1 MDTLTLLHQ
10 GVLYLHVLAFAVAFS
25 TVAREDLALLRER
38 RIDLQRLSRTAST
51 LSIALAVLW
60 LSGIALLLFDV
71 GLDLQRLL
79 ASPKPMAKVLVVSAL
94 TANGFGLHT
103 LAFPMLRDAQEGR
116 EATAVLPVVLG
127 ATSSASWLYA
137 SFMGVSRVIAPAMSL
152 VDFMAL
158 YLALLAMSI
167 AAAMVFVRP
176 RVARWLAANAHLR

>member
-1 MDTLTLLHQ
+1 
-10 GVLYLHVLAFAVAFS
+10 
-25 TVAREDLALLRER
+25 
-38 RIDLQRLSRTAST
+38 
-51 LSIALAVLW
+51 
-60 LSGIALLLFDV
+60 
-71 GLDLQRLL
+71 
-79 ASPKPMAKVLVVSAL
+79 
-94 TANGFGLHT
+94 
-103 LAFPMLRDAQEGR
+103 MLRDAHEGR

-137 SFMGVSRVIAPAMSL
+137 SFMGVIAPAMSL